1 MLYVREFFAWYTT
14 CMELLRNKK
23 ARHEFEILSEYTAG
37 LVLSGPEV
45 KSLRNKSGS
54 LTGSFVKVL
63 GGQAYLLN
71 AQVTP
76 YKFADN
82 REYDP
87 KRTRKLLLKKRELLE
102 LQEISQQKGRSLV
115 PLVIALMG
123 RTIKL
128 RFGVGRG
135 LKQYEKR
142 EKLKKQQQD
151 RDAAREISR
160 WQ

>member
-1 MLYVREFFAWYTT
+1 
-14 CMELLRNKK
+14 MELLRNKK